1 MGQPIPINVPPVDA
15 RQVLRVRLERAPERH
30 AEAVLAAYDLLQALH
45 DRGILDVTTSALS
58 ASDELLEK
66 VVDSASTPDAIRALR
81 NLMFWRQVLG
91 KIEPTWFQ
99 GIFQAIPDGLATA
112 TAQRDEPVGVW
123 KLLRRA
129 MSKDSLRGLA
139 AAIDFLES
147 FGRHLHMLEASEQT
161 PAGTSSPRP

>member
-1 MGQPIPINVPPVDA
+1 MAQPIPFHAPPPDCRA
-15 RQVLRVRLERAPERH
+15 ILRERLERAPEEH
-30 AEAVLAAYDLLQALH
+30 AEAILAAYDLLQALH
-45 DRGILDVTTSALS
+45 DRGILDFATSALS
-58 ASDELLEK
+58 ATDELLAK
-66 VVDSASTPDAIRALR
+66 VVDSANTPDAIRAIR

-91 KIEPTWFQ
+91 RIEPTWFQ

-139 AAIDFLES
+139 AAVDFLES
-147 FGRHLHMLEASEQT
+147 FGRHLHVLEASEQT
-161 PAGTSSPRP
+161 PAGTSSPRR